1 MDEIGQL
8 LKMTREANG
17 VSITEASEDLKIKEV
32 LLHNIEDGN
41 IGGFKDV
48 FVLQEYIL
56 SYSKYLGLDSEKI
69 ENEFND
75 YMFEYTSKISNKKI
89 EKAIIKKNKEEKN
102 TPKIASPYTR
112 VPKKDN
118 PLVLYIFFILGIVIL
133 LIIIFFIIKTAF
145 FS

>member
-17 VSITEASEDLKIKEV
+17 VSLSEASEDLKIKEI

-41 IGGFKDV
+41 IGGFKDI
-48 FVLQEYIL
+48 FLLQEYLL
-56 SYSKYLGLDSEKI
+56 SYSKYLGLDSEQI

-89 EKAIIKKNKEEKN
+89 EKAIIQKNKEAKN
-102 TPKIASPYTR
+102 TKEIASPYTK
-112 VPKKDN
+112 VKEKN
-118 PLVLYIFFILGIVIL
+118 NEVLLSILFSMGIVIL
-133 LIIIFFIIKTAF
+133 LIIIFFIIRTIF